1 VHVLLATCLCVRSQS
16 GERGSQLAQAGGVG
30 VDEKLIA
37 VFRQFEGE

>member
-1 VHVLLATCLCVRSQS
+1 MLLPACLRVLSQS
-16 GERGSQLAQAGGVG
+16 CERGSQLAQAGGVG